1 MTGVTRPLPSSN
13 YKPLLFGTSQQLTSL
28 HAFTVDVIPPTE
40 PVSFNTH
47 DSSPRALFIFL
58 HALSISSSATLQSR
72 PFGSNTTA
80 DVVLNENTLHYAAT
94 EPAESEPVEKPELS
108 SSAKSTEPDATQTQ
122 LETDA
127 TQSAEDQL
135 KAKVNSMWKNAAK
148 DDDDQIERI
157 ACWDYILADDE
168 LAGLIGTSDI
178 EKGREILQA
187 MKYAKA
193 LDQIESDGRVSE
205 AEFHRLYNP
214 DVLAQAAAAQNLL
227 AAVKIEV

>member
-1 MTGVTRPLPSSN
+1 M
-13 YKPLLFGTSQQLTSL
+13 
-28 HAFTVDVIPPTE
+28 
-40 PVSFNTH
+40 
-47 DSSPRALFIFL
+47 
-58 HALSISSSATLQSR
+58 
-72 PFGSNTTA
+72 
-80 DVVLNENTLHYAAT
+80 VLNENTLHYAAT
-94 EPAESEPVEKPELS
+94 EPAENEPVEKPELS
-108 SSAKSTEPDATQTQ
+108 SSSKSTEVNTTQTQ
-122 LETDA
+122 LKTH
-127 TQSAEDQL
+127 TTRSAEDQL

-148 DDDDQIERI
+148 DDDEKMERM

-168 LAGLIGTSDI
+168 LAELIGTSDI

-205 AEFHRLYNP
+205 AEFHRLHNP